1 MLGLDSLASKLSAQA
16 GRDVNFMIY
25 GSATTATGRAPS
37 LVLPK

>member
-25 GSATTATGRAPS
+25 DSAATATGRAPS